1 MRWLWF
7 TCGWLMLLLAGIGAV
22 LPVMPTTIFLILAVA
37 SFARSSPRLEA
48 RLLNHPRYGA
58 SLRAWKYQRA
68 ISRAGKFWACAGIG
82 IGFLIFA
89 FSARPSW
96 PWLLGV
102 AAFMLASASW
112 IATRP
117 SPSPDA

>member
-7 TCGWLMLLLAGIGAV
+7 TCGWLMLIMAGIGAV
-22 LPVMPTTIFLILAVA
+22 LPVMPSTIFLILAVA
-37 SFARSSPRLEA
+37 CFARSSPRLEA

-68 ISRAGKFWACAGIG
+68 ISPAGKAWACTGIA
-82 IGFLIFA
+82 IGFLIFL
-89 FSARPSW
+89 FTGRPSL
-96 PWLLGV
+96 PWALAV
-102 AAFMLASASW
+102 AAFMLASAGW

-117 SPSPDA
+117 NPSADI